1 MNVNRPTPW
10 EPLTASS
17 VALLTTYRRD
27 GAGVPTPVGRIIND
41 DRLFFTT
48 RSRAGKTKRL
58 ARDPRVTL
66 APSTRRGSPVGPSME
81 GVARPVH
88 PAVPIDMTVGERI
101 QSTIWTAVYRLRYRD
116 HPVTYEVFPI
126 ASTEAGP
133 SGAGLAKSRS
143 SAVPSPG
150 GENGGGERAMTDQ
163 DANRAEIKQILLTM
177 AEAWK
182 AGDGS
187 GYAAPFLEDA
197 DYISFDGAHAVGRKV
212 IADVHQMLFDGPLKG
227 STMDDINHAE
237 PKIRFLTP
245 DSAVMISTG
254 GTSIDDT
261 PNTDPDRDSVVTFT
275 VVRHEGAWRVASFQ
289 NTRRRR
295 QAHLEP

>member
-1 MNVNRPTPW
+1 MNPNSPAQW
-10 EPLTASS
+10 QPLTASS
-17 VALLTTYRRD
+17 VALLTTYRRN
-27 GAGVPTPVGRIIND
+27 GTGVPTPVGRIMNG

-66 APSTRRGSPVGPSME
+66 APSTRRGSPIGPSVE
-81 GVARPVH
+81 GVARPVR
-88 PAVPIDMTVGERI
+88 PGVTIEMTVGERI
-101 QSTIWTAVYRLRYRD
+101 QSAIWTAVYRLRYRD
-116 HPVTYEVFPI
+116 HPVTYEVLPVTS
-126 ASTEAGP
+126 AEAGL
-133 SGAGLAKSRS
+133 SGEGLTKSRS
-143 SAVPSPG
+143 NGESPSPG
-150 GENGGGERAMTDQ
+150 GEDNGGERAMADQ
-163 DANRAEIKQILLTM
+163 DADRAEIKQILLTM
-177 AEAWK
+177 AKAWK

-212 IADVHQMLFDGPLKG
+212 IGDVHQMLFDGPLKG
-227 STMDDINHAE
+227 STMDDVNHAE

-261 PNTDPDRDSVVTFT
+261 PNTDPDRDSIVTLT
-275 VVRHEGAWRVASFQ
+275 VVRREGAWQVATFQ
-289 NTRRRR
+289 NTRRSR
-295 QAHLEP
+295 QAH